1 MARVKLVDKGT
12 DYAIVKLIGLDG
24 KNKRTVTWTVDG
36 DSYEG
41 PIDIESS
48 ALESPECYIS
58 ELQPNTTYRIGAY
71 IVYNKGQSHMSL
83 FLSPDLTTLPE
94 EVDFGGDIDTKC
106 TTDSISA
113 RLVGINTDYP
123 NNKKRVTFYVAG
135 SQVSSFTFT
144 EVPSSG
150 TTKWMT
156 KTGLK
161 PGTRYSV
168 SIEVEDLV
176 TGWSNSWSD
185 RVTTDKIL
193 VSAWSW
199 SSSNGTASAS
209 QTKAAYTALTNNGS
223 TSDFS
228 YLVWNDMCSKVIEI
242 ENAAGLT
249 WSTKYASY
257 ADTKMSS
264 SDKVLTATR
273 FNSLRYNIGRSYST
287 GINEVASGDT
297 VYAWYFTTLAR
308 CMNEWIDQI

>member
-1 MARVKLVDKGT
+1 MATVSARNITSTSVTVRVTGVKSGDELYFFVRLQSDSSDVSGYAYDSASSTSAEADIGGLEPGT
-12 DYAIVKLIGLDG
+12 NYLANVRINGKWATAVKFKTD
-24 KNKRTVTWTVDG
+24 
-36 DSYEG
+36 
-41 PIDIESS
+41 
-48 ALESPECYIS
+48 
-58 ELQPNTTYRIGAY
+58 
-71 IVYNKGQSHMSL
+71 
-83 FLSPDLTTLPE
+83 PE

-123 NNKKRVTFYVAG
+123 NNKVRVTFYVAG
-135 SQVSSFTFT
+135 SQVSSFTFVG
-144 EVPSSG
+144 VPSSG

-168 SIEVEDLV
+168 SIEAEDLV

-228 YLVWNDMCSKVIEI
+228 HLVWNDMCSKVIEI

>member
-1 MARVKLVDKGT
+1 MATVSARNITSTSVTVRVTGVKSGDELYFFVRLQSDSSDVSGYAYDSASSTSAEADIGGLEPGT
-12 DYAIVKLIGLDG
+12 NYLANVRINGKWATAVKFKTD
-24 KNKRTVTWTVDG
+24 
-36 DSYEG
+36 
-41 PIDIESS
+41 
-48 ALESPECYIS
+48 
-58 ELQPNTTYRIGAY
+58 
-71 IVYNKGQSHMSL
+71 
-83 FLSPDLTTLPE
+83 PE

-123 NNKKRVTFYVAG
+123 NNKVRVTFYVAG
-135 SQVSSFTFT
+135 SQVSSFTFAG
-144 EVPSSG
+144 VPSSG

-168 SIEVEDLV
+168 SIEAEDLV

-223 TSDFS
+223 TLDFS

>member
-1 MARVKLVDKGT
+1 MATVSARNITSTSVTVRVTGVKSGDELYFFVRLQSDSSDVSGYAYDSASSTSAEADIGGLEPGT
-12 DYAIVKLIGLDG
+12 NYLANVRINGKWATAVKFKTD
-24 KNKRTVTWTVDG
+24 
-36 DSYEG
+36 
-41 PIDIESS
+41 
-48 ALESPECYIS
+48 
-58 ELQPNTTYRIGAY
+58 
-71 IVYNKGQSHMSL
+71 
-83 FLSPDLTTLPE
+83 PE

-123 NNKKRVTFYVAG
+123 NNKVRVTFYVAG
-135 SQVSSFTFT
+135 SQVSSFTFAG
-144 EVPSSG
+144 VPSSG

-168 SIEVEDLV
+168 SIEAEDLV

-273 FNSLRYNIGRSYST
+273 FNSLRHNIGRSYST

>member
-1 MARVKLVDKGT
+1 MATVSARNITSTSVTVRVTGVKSGDELYFFVRLQSDSSDVSGYAYDSASSTSAEADIGGLEPGT
-12 DYAIVKLIGLDG
+12 NYLANVRINGKWATAVKFKTD
-24 KNKRTVTWTVDG
+24 
-36 DSYEG
+36 
-41 PIDIESS
+41 
-48 ALESPECYIS
+48 
-58 ELQPNTTYRIGAY
+58 
-71 IVYNKGQSHMSL
+71 
-83 FLSPDLTTLPE
+83 PE

-123 NNKKRVTFYVAG
+123 NNKVRVTFYVAG
-135 SQVSSFTFT
+135 SQVSSFTFAG
-144 EVPSSG
+144 VPSSG

-168 SIEVEDLV
+168 SIEAEDLV

-264 SDKVLTATR
+264 SDKVLTSTR

>member
-1 MARVKLVDKGT
+1 LATVSARNITSTSVTVRVTGVKSGDELYFFVRLQSDSSDVSGYAYDSASSTSAEADIGGLEPGT
-12 DYAIVKLIGLDG
+12 NYLANVRINGKWATAVKFKTD
-24 KNKRTVTWTVDG
+24 
-36 DSYEG
+36 
-41 PIDIESS
+41 
-48 ALESPECYIS
+48 
-58 ELQPNTTYRIGAY
+58 
-71 IVYNKGQSHMSL
+71 
-83 FLSPDLTTLPE
+83 PE

-123 NNKKRVTFYVAG
+123 NNKVRVTFYVAG
-135 SQVSSFTFT
+135 SQVSSFTFAG
-144 EVPSSG
+144 VPSSG

-168 SIEVEDLV
+168 SIEAEDLV

>member
-1 MARVKLVDKGT
+1 MATVSARNITSTSVTVRVTGVKSGDELYFFVRLQSDSSDVSGYAYDSASSTSAEADIGGLEPGT
-12 DYAIVKLIGLDG
+12 NYLANVRINGKWATAVKFKTD
-24 KNKRTVTWTVDG
+24 
-36 DSYEG
+36 
-41 PIDIESS
+41 
-48 ALESPECYIS
+48 
-58 ELQPNTTYRIGAY
+58 
-71 IVYNKGQSHMSL
+71 
-83 FLSPDLTTLPE
+83 PE

-123 NNKKRVTFYVAG
+123 NNRVRVTFYVAG
-135 SQVSSFTFT
+135 SQVSSFTFAG
-144 EVPSSG
+144 VPSSG

-168 SIEVEDLV
+168 SIEAEDLV

>member
-1 MARVKLVDKGT
+1 MATVSARNITSTSVTVRVTGVKSGDELYFFVRLQSDSSDVSGYAYDSASSTSAEADIGGLEPGT
-12 DYAIVKLIGLDG
+12 NYLANVRINGKWATAVKFKTD
-24 KNKRTVTWTVDG
+24 
-36 DSYEG
+36 
-41 PIDIESS
+41 
-48 ALESPECYIS
+48 
-58 ELQPNTTYRIGAY
+58 
-71 IVYNKGQSHMSL
+71 
-83 FLSPDLTTLPE
+83 PE

-106 TTDSISA
+106 TTNSISA

-123 NNKKRVTFYVAG
+123 NNKVRVTFYVAG
-135 SQVSSFTFT
+135 SQVSSFTFVG
-144 EVPSSG
+144 VPSSG

-168 SIEVEDLV
+168 SIEAEDLV

-185 RVTTDKIL
+185 RVTTDKTL

>member
-1 MARVKLVDKGT
+1 MATVSARNITSTSVTVRVTGVKSGDELYFFVRLQSDSSDVSGYAYDSASSTSAEADIGGLEPGT
-12 DYAIVKLIGLDG
+12 NYLANVRINGKWATAVKFKTD
-24 KNKRTVTWTVDG
+24 
-36 DSYEG
+36 
-41 PIDIESS
+41 
-48 ALESPECYIS
+48 
-58 ELQPNTTYRIGAY
+58 
-71 IVYNKGQSHMSL
+71 
-83 FLSPDLTTLPE
+83 PE

-106 TTDSISA
+106 TTDSIST

-123 NNKKRVTFYVAG
+123 NNKVRVTFYVAG
-135 SQVSSFTFT
+135 SQVSSFTFAG
-144 EVPSSG
+144 VPSSG

-168 SIEVEDLV
+168 SIEAEDLV

>member
-1 MARVKLVDKGT
+1 MATVSARNITSTSVTVRVTGVKSGDELYFFVRLQSDSSDVSGYAYDSASSTSAEADIGGLEPGT
-12 DYAIVKLIGLDG
+12 NYLANVRINGKWATAVKFKTD
-24 KNKRTVTWTVDG
+24 
-36 DSYEG
+36 
-41 PIDIESS
+41 
-48 ALESPECYIS
+48 
-58 ELQPNTTYRIGAY
+58 
-71 IVYNKGQSHMSL
+71 
-83 FLSPDLTTLPE
+83 PE

-123 NNKKRVTFYVAG
+123 NNKVRVTLYVAG

-144 EVPSSG
+144 GVPSSG

-168 SIEVEDLV
+168 SIEAEDLV

>member
-1 MARVKLVDKGT
+1 MATVSARNITSTSVTVRVTGVKSGDELYFFVRLQSDSSDVSGYAYDSASSTSAEADIGGLEPGT
-12 DYAIVKLIGLDG
+12 NYLANVRINGKWATAVKFKTD
-24 KNKRTVTWTVDG
+24 
-36 DSYEG
+36 
-41 PIDIESS
+41 
-48 ALESPECYIS
+48 
-58 ELQPNTTYRIGAY
+58 
-71 IVYNKGQSHMSL
+71 
-83 FLSPDLTTLPE
+83 PE

-123 NNKKRVTFYVAG
+123 NNKVRVTFYVAG
-135 SQVSSFTFT
+135 SQVSSFTFAG
-144 EVPSSG
+144 VPSSG

-168 SIEVEDLV
+168 SIEAEDLV

-209 QTKAAYTALTNNGS
+209 QTKAAYIALTNNGS

>member
-1 MARVKLVDKGT
+1 MATVSARNITSTSVTVRVTGVKSGDELYFFVRLQSDSSDVSGYAYDSASSTSAEADIGGLEPGT
-12 DYAIVKLIGLDG
+12 NYLANVRINGKWATAVKF
-24 KNKRTVTWTVDG
+24 KT
-36 DSYEG
+36 Y
-41 PIDIESS
+41 
-48 ALESPECYIS
+48 PE
-58 ELQPNTTYRIGAY
+58 A
-71 IVYNKGQSHMSL
+71 
-83 FLSPDLTTLPE
+83 
-94 EVDFGGDIDTKC
+94 VDFGGDIDTKC

-123 NNKKRVTFYVAG
+123 NNKVRVTFYVAG
-135 SQVSSFTFT
+135 SQVSSFTFAG
-144 EVPSSG
+144 VPSSG

-168 SIEVEDLV
+168 SIEAEDLV

-287 GINEVASGDT
+287 GINEVVSGDT

>member
-1 MARVKLVDKGT
+1 MATVSARNITSTSVTVRVTGVKSGDKLYFFVRLQSDSSDVSGYAYDSASSTSAEADIGGLEPGT
-12 DYAIVKLIGLDG
+12 NYLANVRINGKWATAVKFKTD
-24 KNKRTVTWTVDG
+24 
-36 DSYEG
+36 
-41 PIDIESS
+41 
-48 ALESPECYIS
+48 
-58 ELQPNTTYRIGAY
+58 
-71 IVYNKGQSHMSL
+71 
-83 FLSPDLTTLPE
+83 PE

-123 NNKKRVTFYVAG
+123 NNKVRVTFYVAG
-135 SQVSSFTFT
+135 SQVSSFTFAG
-144 EVPSSG
+144 VPSSG

-168 SIEVEDLV
+168 SIEAEDLV

>member
-1 MARVKLVDKGT
+1 MATVSARNITSTSVTVRVTGVKSGDELYFFVRLQSDSSDVSGYAYGSASSTSAEADIGGLEPGT
-12 DYAIVKLIGLDG
+12 NYLANVRINGKWATAVKFKTD
-24 KNKRTVTWTVDG
+24 
-36 DSYEG
+36 
-41 PIDIESS
+41 
-48 ALESPECYIS
+48 
-58 ELQPNTTYRIGAY
+58 
-71 IVYNKGQSHMSL
+71 
-83 FLSPDLTTLPE
+83 PE

-123 NNKKRVTFYVAG
+123 NNKVRVTFYVAG
-135 SQVSSFTFT
+135 SQVSSFTFAG
-144 EVPSSG
+144 VPSSG

-168 SIEVEDLV
+168 SIEAEDLV

>member
-1 MARVKLVDKGT
+1 MATVSARNITSTSVTVRVTGVKSGDELYFFVRLQSDSSDVSGYAYDSASSTSAEADIGGLEPGT
-12 DYAIVKLIGLDG
+12 NYLANVRINGKWATAVKFKTD
-24 KNKRTVTWTVDG
+24 
-36 DSYEG
+36 
-41 PIDIESS
+41 
-48 ALESPECYIS
+48 
-58 ELQPNTTYRIGAY
+58 
-71 IVYNKGQSHMSL
+71 
-83 FLSPDLTTLPE
+83 PE
-94 EVDFGGDIDTKC
+94 EGDFGGDIDTKC

-123 NNKKRVTFYVAG
+123 NNKVRVTFYVAG
-135 SQVSSFTFT
+135 SQVSSFTFAG
-144 EVPSSG
+144 VPSSG

-168 SIEVEDLV
+168 SIEAEDLV

>member
-1 MARVKLVDKGT
+1 MAEIEST
-12 DYAIVKLIGLDG
+12 DQTTTTITVHVTGLSG
-24 KNKRTVTWTVDG
+24 SYNKPTLRTVRWNINGKYKGSVETIPNG
-36 DSYEG
+36 DT
-41 PIDIESS
+41 ESS
-48 ALESPECYIS
+48 EFTFTG
-58 ELQPNTTYRIGAY
+58 LQAGTSYRIGAY
-71 IVYNKGQSHMSL
+71 LTWSGGSTSI
-83 FLSPDLTTLPE
+83 FLDVETVAASFDGE
-94 EVDFGGDIDTKC
+94 IDTKC

-113 RLVGINTDYP
+113 RLVGVNTDYP
-123 NNKKRVTFYVAG
+123 RNRVRLTLYVAG

-144 EVPSSG
+144 GVPSSG

-168 SIEVEDLV
+168 SIEAEDLV
-176 TGWSNSWSD
+176 TGWSNSWST
-185 RVTTDKIL
+185 RVTTDKI
-193 VSAWSW
+193 VVAAWSW

-209 QTKAAYTALTNNGS
+209 RTKAAYNALINNGS

-264 SDKVLTATR
+264 SDKVLTAAR
-273 FNSLRYNIGRSYST
+273 FNSLRHNIGRSYST

>member
-1 MARVKLVDKGT
+1 MATVSARNITSTSVTVRVTGVKSGDELYFFVRLQSDSSDVSGYAYDSASSTSAEADIGGLEPGT
-12 DYAIVKLIGLDG
+12 NYLANVRINGKWATAVKFKTD
-24 KNKRTVTWTVDG
+24 
-36 DSYEG
+36 
-41 PIDIESS
+41 
-48 ALESPECYIS
+48 
-58 ELQPNTTYRIGAY
+58 
-71 IVYNKGQSHMSL
+71 
-83 FLSPDLTTLPE
+83 PE

-123 NNKKRVTFYVAG
+123 NNKVRVTFYVAG
-135 SQVSSFTFT
+135 SQVSSFTFAG
-144 EVPSSG
+144 VPSSG

-168 SIEVEDLV
+168 SIEAEDLV

-185 RVTTDKIL
+185 RVTTDMIL

>member
-1 MARVKLVDKGT
+1 M
-12 DYAIVKLIGLDG
+12 
-24 KNKRTVTWTVDG
+24 
-36 DSYEG
+36 
-41 PIDIESS
+41 
-48 ALESPECYIS
+48 
-58 ELQPNTTYRIGAY
+58 
-71 IVYNKGQSHMSL
+71 
-83 FLSPDLTTLPE
+83 
-94 EVDFGGDIDTKC
+94 
-106 TTDSISA
+106 
-113 RLVGINTDYP
+113 
-123 NNKKRVTFYVAG
+123 RVTFYVAG
-135 SQVSSFTFT
+135 NQVSSFTFAG
-144 EVPSSG
+144 VPSSG

-168 SIEVEDLV
+168 SIEAEDLV

>member
-1 MARVKLVDKGT
+1 MATVSARNITSTSVTVRVTGVKSGDELYFFVRLQSDSSDVSGYAYDSASSTSAEADIGGLEPGT
-12 DYAIVKLIGLDG
+12 NYLANVRINGKWATAVKFKTD
-24 KNKRTVTWTVDG
+24 
-36 DSYEG
+36 
-41 PIDIESS
+41 
-48 ALESPECYIS
+48 
-58 ELQPNTTYRIGAY
+58 
-71 IVYNKGQSHMSL
+71 
-83 FLSPDLTTLPE
+83 PE

-123 NNKKRVTFYVAG
+123 NNKVRVTFYVAG
-135 SQVSSFTFT
+135 SQVSSFTFAG
-144 EVPSSG
+144 VPSSG

-168 SIEVEDLV
+168 SIEAEDLV

-209 QTKAAYTALTNNGS
+209 QTKAAYTALTNNDS

>member
-1 MARVKLVDKGT
+1 MATVSARNITSTSVTVRVTGVKNGDELYFFVRLQSDSSDVSGYAYDSASSTSAEADIGGLEPGT
-12 DYAIVKLIGLDG
+12 NYLANVRINGKWATAVKFKTD
-24 KNKRTVTWTVDG
+24 
-36 DSYEG
+36 
-41 PIDIESS
+41 
-48 ALESPECYIS
+48 
-58 ELQPNTTYRIGAY
+58 
-71 IVYNKGQSHMSL
+71 
-83 FLSPDLTTLPE
+83 PE

-123 NNKKRVTFYVAG
+123 NNKVRVTFYVAG
-135 SQVSSFTFT
+135 SQVSSFTFAG
-144 EVPSSG
+144 VPSSG

-168 SIEVEDLV
+168 SIEAEDLV

>member
-1 MARVKLVDKGT
+1 MATVSARNITSTSVTVRVTGVKSGDELYFFVRLQSDSSDVSGYAYDSASSTSAEADIGGLEPGT
-12 DYAIVKLIGLDG
+12 NYLANVRINGKWATAVKFKTD
-24 KNKRTVTWTVDG
+24 
-36 DSYEG
+36 
-41 PIDIESS
+41 
-48 ALESPECYIS
+48 
-58 ELQPNTTYRIGAY
+58 
-71 IVYNKGQSHMSL
+71 
-83 FLSPDLTTLPE
+83 PE

-106 TTDSISA
+106 TTNSISA

-123 NNKKRVTFYVAG
+123 NNKVRVTFYVAG
-135 SQVSSFTFT
+135 SKVSSFTFAG
-144 EVPSSG
+144 VPSSG

-168 SIEVEDLV
+168 SIEAEDLV

-287 GINEVASGDT
+287 DIKEVFSGDT

-308 CMNEWIDQI
+308 CMNSWIDQL

>member
-1 MARVKLVDKGT
+1 MATVSARNITSTSVTVRVTGVKSGDKLYFFVRLQSDSSDVSGYAYDSASSTSAEADIGGLEPGT
-12 DYAIVKLIGLDG
+12 NYLANVRINGKWATAVKFKTD
-24 KNKRTVTWTVDG
+24 
-36 DSYEG
+36 
-41 PIDIESS
+41 
-48 ALESPECYIS
+48 
-58 ELQPNTTYRIGAY
+58 
-71 IVYNKGQSHMSL
+71 
-83 FLSPDLTTLPE
+83 PE

-123 NNKKRVTFYVAG
+123 NNKVRVTFYVAG
-135 SQVSSFTFT
+135 NQVSSFTFAG
-144 EVPSSG
+144 VPSSG

-168 SIEVEDLV
+168 SIEAEDLV

-185 RVTTDKIL
+185 IVTTDKIL

-287 GINEVASGDT
+287 GINEVASGDS

>member
-1 MARVKLVDKGT
+1 MATVSARNITSTSVTVRVTGVKSGDELYFFVRLQSDSSDVSGYAYDSASSTSAEADIGGLEPGT
-12 DYAIVKLIGLDG
+12 NYLANVRINGKWATAVKFKTD
-24 KNKRTVTWTVDG
+24 
-36 DSYEG
+36 
-41 PIDIESS
+41 
-48 ALESPECYIS
+48 
-58 ELQPNTTYRIGAY
+58 
-71 IVYNKGQSHMSL
+71 
-83 FLSPDLTTLPE
+83 PE

-123 NNKKRVTFYVAG
+123 NNKVRVTFYVAG
-135 SQVSSFTFT
+135 SQVSSFTFAG
-144 EVPSSG
+144 VPSSG

-168 SIEVEDLV
+168 SIEAEDLV

-185 RVTTDKIL
+185 RVATDKIL

-287 GINEVASGDT
+287 GINEVASGDA

>member
-1 MARVKLVDKGT
+1 MATVSARNITSTSVTVRVTGVKSGDELYFFVRLQSDSSDVSGYAYDSASSTSAEADIGGLEPGT
-12 DYAIVKLIGLDG
+12 NYLANVRINGKWATAVKFKTD
-24 KNKRTVTWTVDG
+24 
-36 DSYEG
+36 
-41 PIDIESS
+41 
-48 ALESPECYIS
+48 
-58 ELQPNTTYRIGAY
+58 
-71 IVYNKGQSHMSL
+71 
-83 FLSPDLTTLPE
+83 PE

-113 RLVGINTDYP
+113 RLVGVNTDYP
-123 NNKKRVTFYVAG
+123 RNRVRLTLYVAG

-144 EVPSSG
+144 GVPSSG

-168 SIEVEDLV
+168 SIEAEDLV

>member
-58 ELQPNTTYRIGAY
+58 GLQPNTTYRIGAY

-123 NNKKRVTFYVAG
+123 NNKVRVTFYVAG
-135 SQVSSFTFT
+135 SQVSSFTFAG
-144 EVPSSG
+144 VPSSG

-168 SIEVEDLV
+168 SIEAEDLV

>member
-1 MARVKLVDKGT
+1 MATVSARNITSTSVTVRVTGVKSGDELYFFVRLQSDSSDVSGYAYDSASSTSAEADIGGLEPGT
-12 DYAIVKLIGLDG
+12 NYLANVRINGKWATAVKFKTD
-24 KNKRTVTWTVDG
+24 
-36 DSYEG
+36 
-41 PIDIESS
+41 
-48 ALESPECYIS
+48 
-58 ELQPNTTYRIGAY
+58 
-71 IVYNKGQSHMSL
+71 
-83 FLSPDLTTLPE
+83 PE

-123 NNKKRVTFYVAG
+123 NNKVRVTFYVAG
-135 SQVSSFTFT
+135 SQVSSFTFVG
-144 EVPSSG
+144 VPSSG

-168 SIEVEDLV
+168 SIEAEDLV

-273 FNSLRYNIGRSYST
+273 FNSLRYNISRSYST

>member
-1 MARVKLVDKGT
+1 MAEIEST
-12 DYAIVKLIGLDG
+12 DQTTTTITVHVTGLSGSYNKPTLRTVRWNIDG
-24 KNKRTVTWTVDG
+24 KYKGSVETIPNG
-36 DSYEG
+36 DT
-41 PIDIESS
+41 ESS
-48 ALESPECYIS
+48 EFTFTG
-58 ELQPNTTYRIGAY
+58 LQAGTSYRIGAY
-71 IVYNKGQSHMSL
+71 LTWSGGSTSI
-83 FLSPDLTTLPE
+83 FLDVETVAASFD
-94 EVDFGGDIDTKC
+94 GDIDTKC

-113 RLVGINTDYP
+113 RLVGVNTDYP
-123 NNKKRVTFYVAG
+123 RNRVRLTLYVAG

-144 EVPSSG
+144 GVPSSG

-168 SIEVEDLV
+168 SIEAEDLV
-176 TGWSNSWSD
+176 TGWSNSWST
-185 RVTTDKIL
+185 RVTTDKI
-193 VSAWSW
+193 VVAAWSW

-209 QTKAAYTALTNNGS
+209 RTKAAYNALINNGS

-287 GINEVASGDT
+287 GIDTVYPGDT

>member
-1 MARVKLVDKGT
+1 MATVSARNITSTSVTVRVTGVKRGDELYFFVRLQSDSSDVSGYAYDSASSTSAEADIGGLEPGT
-12 DYAIVKLIGLDG
+12 NYLANVRINGKWATAVKFKTD
-24 KNKRTVTWTVDG
+24 
-36 DSYEG
+36 
-41 PIDIESS
+41 
-48 ALESPECYIS
+48 
-58 ELQPNTTYRIGAY
+58 
-71 IVYNKGQSHMSL
+71 
-83 FLSPDLTTLPE
+83 PE

-106 TTDSISA
+106 TTNSISA

-123 NNKKRVTFYVAG
+123 NNKVRVTFYVAG
-135 SQVSSFTFT
+135 SQVSSFTFVG
-144 EVPSSG
+144 VPSSG

-168 SIEVEDLV
+168 SIEAEDLV

>member
-1 MARVKLVDKGT
+1 MATVSARNITSTSVTVRVTGVKSGDELYFFVRLQSDSSDVSGYAYDSASSTSAEADIGGLEPGT
-12 DYAIVKLIGLDG
+12 NYLANVRINGKWATAVKFKTD
-24 KNKRTVTWTVDG
+24 
-36 DSYEG
+36 
-41 PIDIESS
+41 
-48 ALESPECYIS
+48 
-58 ELQPNTTYRIGAY
+58 
-71 IVYNKGQSHMSL
+71 
-83 FLSPDLTTLPE
+83 PE

-123 NNKKRVTFYVAG
+123 NNKVRVTFYVAG
-135 SQVSSFTFT
+135 SQVSSFTFAG
-144 EVPSSG
+144 VPSSG

-168 SIEVEDLV
+168 SIEAEDLV

-264 SDKVLTATR
+264 SDQVLTATR